1 MTDETGPRSIYE
13 ALSQAKARIGPIPKS
28 DRNKEQQYAFRGIDS
43 ILNTAGPVLTDLGIV
58 TSPVHRLISS
68 EEVTSSRG
76 TPGYRILIESTWTFS
91 VHVDRQDGRFP
102 EHSSVTAQTLGEAID
117 YSDKGVNKAQTQSFK
132 NALAQVLAIPT
143 GEPDPDHE
151 NPERASAA
159 RPGPVKT
166 TAEEVLEALRFEG
179 LSMDD
184 AKEYAK
190 LAREALE
197 IPHPIPGDKVPE
209 IVSMAVDL
217 WKADLDQLDDDR
229 DSMLA
234 PGGYE

>member
-13 ALSQAKARIGPIPKS
+13 ALSMAKARIGTIGKD
-28 DRNKEQQYAFRGIDS
+28 DRNKEQNYAFRGIDS
-43 ILNTAGPVLTDLGIV
+43 ILNKAGPVLTDLGIV
-58 TSPVHRLISS
+58 TSPIHKLISS
-68 EEVTSSRG
+68 EEVTSRGG

-117 YSDKGVNKAQTQSFK
+117 YSDKGINKAQTQSFK

-143 GEPDPDHE
+143 GEPDPDHDS
-151 NPERASAA
+151 PERA
-159 RPGPVKT
+159 PEGPTKT
-166 TAEEVLEALRFEG
+166 TAEMVLDALRFEG
-179 LSMDD
+179 FSESD

-197 IPHPIPGDKVPE
+197 IPHPIPGNKVPE
-209 IVSMAVDL
+209 IVSTAVEL
-217 WKADLDQLDDDR
+217 AKADLSKMEDNDEDHAGL
-229 DSMLA
+229 
-234 PGGYE
+234 GYGS